1 MVEFIQDQIKSKTGY
16 FTLDW
21 SKENET
27 KNAHVYLYNKTNSS
41 WNLLYEG
48 TNSRHSISGLLDG
61 NYEYAICEKDFL
73 NKSPALSFESK
84 ESNIYCSFAIAEI
97 HHYNSNQT
105 VVFLSLGILL
115 FLSIFVTIVSS
126 IFFASK
132 GISKG

>member
-1 MVEFIQDQIKSKTGY
+1 MVEFNQDQIKSKTGY

-48 TNSRHSISGLLDG
+48 TNSRYSISGLLDG

-73 NKSPALSFESK
+73 NKTSTLSSESK
-84 ESNIYCSFAIAEI
+84 ESNIYCSFAKAEI
-97 HHYNSNQT
+97 QHYNSNQT
-105 VVFLSLGILL
+105 LVFLSVGIFL